1 MCFVLFFVFTVRR
14 PPRSTR
20 TYTLFPYTTLFRSI
34 EDGDPLRQPGAVG
47 DRRQR
52 GCREA
57 VLDDGIDGRLDQL
70 PPPLGGI
77 FRALAPRPCGRCLG
91 WHPVPSFAI
100 GFTHCGPWLEQA
112 LRPFQSLF
120 LFKRLK
126 KYGPS
131 AGASLSCVQC
141 LTRCGKRSARN
152 HVAV

>member
-1 MCFVLFFVFTVRR
+1 MVLQGLGQEGLLVAE
-14 PPRSTR
+14 
-20 TYTLFPYTTLFRSI
+20 I

-91 WHPVPSFAI
+91 WRSEEHTSE
-100 GFTHCGPWLEQA
+100 L
-112 LRPFQSLF
+112 QSLMRISYAVF
-120 LFKRLK
+120 CLK
-126 KYGPS
+126 KKTHP
-131 AGASLSCVQC
+131 
-141 LTRCGKRSARN
+141 TTTN
-152 HVAV
+152 HT